1 MTSSE
6 TTVSS
11 KGQVVLPKDIREKLG
26 VKEGDKLRIEV
37 DERTKTIL
45 MRPQIEPPEEIFVH
59 AGTKLTSSILRESD
73 ELDEARIE
81 RLLKAIGA
89 KKISK

>member
-1 MTSSE
+1 
-6 TTVSS
+6 
-11 KGQVVLPKDIREKLG
+11 
-26 VKEGDKLRIEV
+26 
-37 DERTKTIL
+37 

-59 AGTKLTSSILRESD
+59 AGTKLSSSILRESD

-81 RLLKAIGA
+81 RLLKAVGA